1 MNFSD
6 MYYLKLNLTLL
17 SLNINDFQ
25 KSSNISSNRN
35 LNNQK
40 NTERNEPNEVI
51 IDNNFTTEK
60 MNTLLSKL
68 NISTFSKS
76 NSSLMCQIIY
86 FLIMSY
92 DAAQF
97 SDTLRLCYPII
108 TLNDLKIFKETAYG
122 IMSSFLPP
130 IILCGKSLLDEAYGT
145 KIEKFLRNFSD
156 FVISSKISSYTNKK
170 NIVYEQLLTYK
181 NNRNNSTENKNM
193 NNILL
198 NIRKNCLITQISNLK
213 ESIIEK
219 LKKINDIQNKW
230 KNSASTISREL
241 EKENEKHKK
250 LKNKYNSII
259 NGNKS
264 RFSEISSLD
273 RAPKIENHS
282 QFVKMVDGLHQKFI
296 QDEEFKNNIDYIN
309 SKENQEIIDSLNSK
323 VILNN
328 NNKILGS
335 LNDGNVNVT
344 KSINSNIDVSKD
356 KKELETLINELK
368 EKKENTIVHKEGE
381 LFVLHELVNTLDQRI
396 KEDNQKFNERNIN
409 KENQF
414 ESNTANL
421 GVTLDEQIDKLKNI
435 EENIDKLKRDLNIK

>member
-1 MNFSD
+1 MNYSD

-17 SLNINDFQ
+17 SLNIDDFH
-25 KSSNISSNRN
+25 KNTNSIVSENKI
-35 LNNQK
+35 NQK
-40 NTERNEPNEVI
+40 NSNKNESNEVI

-60 MNTLLSKL
+60 MTSLISKL
-68 NISTFSKS
+68 NITTFTKS

-92 DAAQF
+92 DATQF
-97 SDTLRLCYPII
+97 SDTLRLCYPVI
-108 TLNDLKIFKETAYG
+108 TLNDLKIFKEAVYN

-130 IILCGKSLLDEAYGT
+130 IILCGKSVLDEASGK

-156 FVISSKISSYTNKK
+156 FVISSKISEQTNKK
-170 NIVYEQLLTYK
+170 NIVYDQLLTYK
-181 NNRNNSTENKNM
+181 GNRNNYNENNKN
-193 NNILL
+193 NVLL

-213 ESIIEK
+213 ESIVEK
-219 LKKINDIQNKW
+219 LKNINDIQNKW
-230 KNSASTISREL
+230 KNSAMFISKEL
-241 EKENEKHKK
+241 EKENEKNKK
-250 LKNKYNSII
+250 LRNKYNTII

-282 QFVKMVDGLHQKFI
+282 QFVKMVEGLHQKFI

-309 SKENQEIIDSLNSK
+309 GKEINDIIDSLNSK
-323 VILNN
+323 IILNN
-328 NNKILGS
+328 NKTKI
-335 LNDGNVNVT
+335 
-344 KSINSNIDVSKD
+344 INNLIDDSNIDKSVITNVDMSKD
-356 KKELETLINELK
+356 KKELENLINQLK
-368 EKKENTIVHKEGE
+368 EKKENAISHREGE
-381 LFVLHELVNTLDQRI
+381 LYVLHELVNTLDERI

-421 GVTLDEQIDKLKNI
+421 GIALDEQLEKIKSIENNLNKLKI
-435 EENIDKLKRDLNIK
+435 DLNIK

>member
-1 MNFSD
+1 M
-6 MYYLKLNLTLL
+6 
-17 SLNINDFQ
+17 I
-25 KSSNISSNRN
+25 
-35 LNNQK
+35 
-40 NTERNEPNEVI
+40 
-51 IDNNFTTEK
+51 
-60 MNTLLSKL
+60 
-68 NISTFSKS
+68 
-76 NSSLMCQIIY
+76 
-86 FLIMSY
+86 
-92 DAAQF
+92 
-97 SDTLRLCYPII
+97 
-108 TLNDLKIFKETAYG
+108 
-122 IMSSFLPP
+122 
-130 IILCGKSLLDEAYGT
+130 
-145 KIEKFLRNFSD
+145 
-156 FVISSKISSYTNKK
+156 
-170 NIVYEQLLTYK
+170 
-181 NNRNNSTENKNM
+181 
-193 NNILL
+193 
-198 NIRKNCLITQISNLK
+198 ISNLK
-213 ESIIEK
+213 ESIVEK

-230 KNSASTISREL
+230 KNSASSISKEL

-250 LKNKYNSII
+250 LKNKYNSIV

-282 QFVKMVDGLHQKFI
+282 QFVKMVDGLHQRFI
-296 QDEEFKNNIDYIN
+296 EDEEFKNNIDYIN

-323 VILNN
+323 VILN

-368 EKKENTIVHKEGE
+368 EKKESTLAHKEGE

-435 EENIDKLKRDLNIK
+435 EKNIDKLKSDLNIK

>member
-25 KSSNISSNRN
+25 KSPYLSSNKN

-40 NTERNEPNEVI
+40 NIDKSEPNEVI

-60 MNTLLSKL
+60 MNSLLSKL

-97 SDTLRLCYPII
+97 SDTLRLCYPVI
-108 TLNDLKIFKETAYG
+108 TLNDLKIFKETAYS
-122 IMSSFLPP
+122 ILSSILPP
-130 IILCGKSLLDEAYGT
+130 IILCGKSLLDEAYGI

-156 FVISSKISSYTNKK
+156 FVISSKITSYTNKK
-170 NIVYEQLLTYK
+170 NVVYDQLLTYK
-181 NNRNNSTENKNM
+181 NNRNNSAENKNM

-213 ESIIEK
+213 ESIVEK

-230 KNSASTISREL
+230 KNSASSISKEL

-282 QFVKMVDGLHQKFI
+282 QFVKMVDGLHQRFI
-296 QDEEFKNNIDYIN
+296 EDEEFKNNIDYIN

-328 NNKILGS
+328 NKILGR

-368 EKKENTIVHKEGE
+368 EKKENTLAHKEGE

-409 KENQF
+409 KENKF

-435 EENIDKLKRDLNIK
+435 EKNIDKLKSDLNIK